1 MLGRLEMSVDECI
14 KTYTELSKD
23 VFHKTRRIPIGFK
36 GDLKERY
43 DSEALEQAV
52 KKVLRDRGVDED
64 TQLKNP
70 QGTKVFVC
78 CTSGETSQTA
88 VLRTWHTT
96 RGDSNLYKTVRIWEA
111 ARATSAASTFF
122 DSITI
127 GEPGQRFLDGGTGA
141 NNSVRHTWNEATDV
155 LSRQG
160 PLLENLGC
168 LISIGTGQPGYK
180 RLEETV
186 QGIGKALLEIATE
199 TETTANEFHREHS
212 GLFKDK
218 ICFRFN
224 VPRGLGDI
232 GLAETE
238 QISDIKSMTDHYLQT
253 EAVQGDIQICVQQLG
268 ERQIRPATQSSEMIL
283 QAIDRVSQN
292 EDEDFCALSED
303 TRWQLADSK
312 NDVLNLLERISE
324 YQPQREHCK
333 INMQKTPG
341 TTCWIVEEIL
351 SWVDE
356 SEQGRPDYGRCLWLS
371 GIVGCGKTFLVNTAI
386 QSLLDR
392 NGQQRFEVPVAHFYF
407 DPNKHDTLTT
417 DALLRSYVKQL
428 LRYAYKTQKKPSVTP
443 GVIRQ
448 NLLKPLIQGFESSFL
463 IVDGLDLCPPQEY
476 KIALD
481 CFSSLLQETSVK
493 VIICGRHELDV
504 ARRFPGSVRFEV
516 THEKVADDVAL
527 FVDGYMEESI
537 ITKRPLSNNA
547 STMARV
553 KEGLVEQA
561 KEMFLWARL
570 QIDVP
575 WDTCNTDAQI
585 NHAMSN
591 LPKDLDET
599 YMRCLNR
606 VQNQQQQYCL
616 PILRYVYAA
625 RTPLKIDALG
635 EALAIDLE
643 TGELIRDQI
652 PFHYTI
658 LRSGANLIMFDEV
671 DNLVVPTHD
680 SVRKFLDGFK
690 ERKDEDLNALV
701 IDDATLDLGEV
712 CIAHLLWHA
721 SENGDT
727 ETTTG
732 SARKFNTNQRHLPSI
747 EQMGNWTKPPPRK
760 LTSLM
765 NSLILKNKVTTA
777 SKPYRSF
784 REYARKNWTLLTCGF
799 TEKTADW
806 TRFKSFISLDT
817 RVENGRSNAELFPW
831 RVDGTESPLGW
842 AISEGHLALLELSS
856 TSSQQMLSQPL
867 EHYGGLSPLHLA
879 SKRGRLEIVKKLYEM
894 KRPRYV
900 DLSPKTGRTALHYAA
915 EQGHFEI
922 VDFLLQSKTR
932 TDWKALGLCDREDH
946 TAIDLAIIPG
956 SCATIETMNSKA
968 SSSIW
973 FRHRTENLL
982 DALIAGGSQPEVV
995 DMVLDRLISRE
1006 HQMTMF
1012 RRIIS
1017 WVLANENLSLIPNLI
1032 KAGVSLDV
1040 DIDTERIDS
1049 DGKQIFSPAIF
1060 FALEASTPV
1069 LATAFIEHGVI
1080 TDVPHRPAFIGRA
1093 TRVACLSSLL
1103 SRGLIDMTGSGGGIR
1118 SVHIGHLQLR
1128 PIDIMLS
1135 HGWTSLASRVFPTP
1149 QDCSLYHEAEMNLL
1163 VTNTEVQW
1171 SSLLMTH
1178 RVITSV
1184 ACSTHDS
1191 CAFAAKL
1198 ADVVKFNSR
1207 FLYINYQNEEETH
1220 SLNINTACLTAER
1233 AVIELRVMMGTAKT
1247 TVSDWRD
1254 SAKSDFPLRSP
1265 RLGHAGTLKVLGYEL
1280 DLEFNDRPYNFQA
1293 YSDAHATGHLRYG
1306 DDF

>member
-1 MLGRLEMSVDECI
+1 MPGRELNLLSLDGGGVRGLSSLYILQRIMDGIDSDNPPKPCDYFDIIGGTSTGGLIAIMLGRLEMSVDECI

-52 KKVLRDRGVDED
+52 KKVLRNRGVDED

-141 NNSVRHTWNEATDV
+141 NNPVRHIWNEATDV

-356 SEQGRPDYGRCLWLS
+356 SEQGRPDCGRCLWLS

-386 QSLLDR
+386 QTLLDR
-392 NGQQRFEVPVAHFYF
+392 NGQQRFELPVAHFYF

-428 LRYAYKTQKKPSVTP
+428 LRYAYKTQKKPSVTS
-443 GVIRQ
+443 GVIRRMFGSPANRPDHIQ
-448 NLLKPLIQGFESSFL
+448 LIENLLKPLIRGFESSFL

-504 ARRFPGSVRFEV
+504 ARRFPGSVRFEI

-527 FVDGYMEESI
+527 FVDRYMQESI

-553 KEGLVEQA
+553 KKELVEQA

-570 QIDVP
+570 QIDVL

-585 NHAMSN
+585 NDAMSN

-616 PILRYVYAA
+616 PVLRYVYAA
-625 RTPLKIDALG
+625 RTPLEIDALG
-635 EALAIDLE
+635 EALAINLE
-643 TGELIRDQI
+643 TGELKRDQI
-652 PFHYTI
+652 PFPYTI
-658 LRSGANLIMFDEV
+658 LRSGANLIMFDEI
-671 DNLVVPTHD
+671 DKLVVPTHD
-680 SVRKFLDGFK
+680 SVRKFLDSFK
-690 ERKDEDLNALV
+690 KKDEDLNDLV
-701 IDDATLDLGEV
+701 IDAATLDLGEV

-721 SENGDT
+721 SKHDDAESATASAGKPN
-727 ETTTG
+727 TTP
-732 SARKFNTNQRHLPSI
+732 QRFPPI
-747 EQMGNWTKPPPRK
+747 EQMGNWIKPPAGK

-765 NSLILKNKVTTA
+765 SSLILKDKVNTA
-777 SKPYRSF
+777 SSNKRNQAPLVLNL
-784 REYARKNWTLLTCGF
+784 EAK
-799 TEKTADW
+799 
-806 TRFKSFISLDT
+806 LDT
-817 RVENGRSNAELFPW
+817 
-831 RVDGTESPLGW
+831 T
-842 AISEGHLALLELSS
+842 
-856 TSSQQMLSQPL
+856 
-867 EHYGGLSPLHLA
+867 
-879 SKRGRLEIVKKLYEM
+879 
-894 KRPRYV
+894 
-900 DLSPKTGRTALHYAA
+900 
-915 EQGHFEI
+915 
-922 VDFLLQSKTR
+922 
-932 TDWKALGLCDREDH
+932 
-946 TAIDLAIIPG
+946 
-956 SCATIETMNSKA
+956 
-968 SSSIW
+968 
-973 FRHRTENLL
+973 
-982 DALIAGGSQPEVV
+982 
-995 DMVLDRLISRE
+995 
-1006 HQMTMF
+1006 
-1012 RRIIS
+1012 
-1017 WVLANENLSLIPNLI
+1017 
-1032 KAGVSLDV
+1032 
-1040 DIDTERIDS
+1040 
-1049 DGKQIFSPAIF
+1049 
-1060 FALEASTPV
+1060 
-1069 LATAFIEHGVI
+1069 
-1080 TDVPHRPAFIGRA
+1080 
-1093 TRVACLSSLL
+1093 
-1103 SRGLIDMTGSGGGIR
+1103 
-1118 SVHIGHLQLR
+1118 
-1128 PIDIMLS
+1128 
-1135 HGWTSLASRVFPTP
+1135 
-1149 QDCSLYHEAEMNLL
+1149 
-1163 VTNTEVQW
+1163 
-1171 SSLLMTH
+1171 
-1178 RVITSV
+1178 
-1184 ACSTHDS
+1184 
-1191 CAFAAKL
+1191 
-1198 ADVVKFNSR
+1198 
-1207 FLYINYQNEEETH
+1207 
-1220 SLNINTACLTAER
+1220 
-1233 AVIELRVMMGTAKT
+1233 
-1247 TVSDWRD
+1247 
-1254 SAKSDFPLRSP
+1254 
-1265 RLGHAGTLKVLGYEL
+1265 
-1280 DLEFNDRPYNFQA
+1280 
-1293 YSDAHATGHLRYG
+1293 HLR
-1306 DDF
+1306 FH